1 MSKARNIAAL
11 NTVEVGATTDQT
23 KSDVDA
29 LGIAATSVTGAQASA
44 ISANTSKTGITSAQA
59 SAITANTA
67 KITYPS
73 ADSSKLSA
81 VEVGAT
87 ADQTKADID
96 ALGIAATSVTGS
108 QATAITAALPKAGGT
123 MTGDTYHGDN
133 VKAKFGASNDLEIFH
148 DSANSV
154 IQDVGTGSLILQT
167 DGTQVSLQST
177 TEYFL
182 TAAKDG
188 AVTAYH
194 NGAAK
199 LATTSTGVDISG
211 TVTADGLTL
220 GDNDKAKFGT
230 GGDLEIYHD
239 AGGSSYI
246 NETGSG
252 SLYIQASNLFL
263 KREGGAES
271 FIECT
276 TNGDVALFHDG
287 LEKLA
292 TTSTG
297 VGISGSVICDVV
309 TTDAATLTAIA
320 QSKSVTAVD
329 VFVYDTSKDSDGGAW
344 RKRTQGTS
352 WYNETL
358 NTSTR
363 GSRKEF
369 PAVAVIVAESNKVT
383 IYDGDDPSMPMWMVF
398 NSATWQLG
406 IPTAVEA
413 GALKAT
419 SALNG
424 LIIFGSAAAGSGGI
438 TRVGFIDDCGQLLS
452 GTGWAYT
459 FEKVAI
465 LERNT
470 KFITVYP
477 PYASDPQSMVH
488 FAVNDIAMTVLPNAP
503 IDSTTGLPIPTIAVA
518 TNGGVS
524 VIKDDGSVV
533 DIVIT
538 QTYKGAGKVE
548 FLADNRIAFTAQ
560 QSGGDQDYY
569 HYNIAHIPTTD
580 LSNSYWQSYPDS
592 ELVNYAYGYYSSGP
606 WLAAGPFGQPTYA
619 ISNNVVG
626 GYRGLGV
633 LKEDKSNTIQG
644 SVAYITSDYNTGYM
658 VGDIKLA
665 ALSDTDATD
674 VVGSELVTTLDF
686 TNFITD
692 DATVLAI
699 EANGDLTVNN
709 GNTVSNTFATSPA
722 LPFILGEK
730 YTACIEGTG
739 SGAGVGFY
747 AGTEGGPNG
756 YLFSRSITF
765 TANVTSGT
773 IRIFRYSG
781 HTGTGTLTGISIRLA
796 DTDRSVNANGLQVHG
811 TITKTPVATGADLVG
826 YSGFSASN
834 YLEQPYNSD
843 LDFGT
848 GDFSIMG
855 WWSTSTTASQI
866 GLFRSDGDASSY
878 GTGALFHIELS
889 GTFKALIAGAGY
901 VNAEVVSYPAASFAT
916 GGMRF
921 VVIARA
927 SGTLNMYI
935 DGILVS
941 SVASDNTMT
950 NTSARL
956 KVGERD
962 YASRPW
968 QGDIA
973 LVRISATAPS
983 AQQIKDIYEAEK
995 PLFQDNAQ
1003 ATLYG
1008 TSDAVTALAHDSDTN
1023 LLHVGTSSGRSVFQ
1037 GLQRVSNTTTA
1048 VGSAISAS
1056 NNLVVED

>member
-1 MSKARNIAAL
+1 MSKARNIADLLNSSGDVKLAAL
-11 NTVEVGATTDQT
+11 DNAPAPTKAT
-23 KSDVDA
+23 VDA
-29 LGIAATSVTGAQASA
+29 LGIAATSVTGS
-44 ISANTSKTGITSAQA
+44 QA

-73 ADSSKLSA
+73 ADSSKLSG
-81 VEVGAT
+81 VEAGAT

-96 ALGIAATSVTGS
+96 ALGLNAAQLDAIAAT
-108 QATAITAALPKAGGT
+108 
-123 MTGDTYHGDN
+123 
-133 VKAKFGASNDLEIFH
+133 
-148 DSANSV
+148 
-154 IQDVGTGSLILQT
+154 
-167 DGTQVSLQST
+167 
-177 TEYFL
+177 
-182 TAAKDG
+182 
-188 AVTAYH
+188 
-194 NGAAK
+194 
-199 LATTSTGVDISG
+199 
-211 TVTADGLTL
+211 
-220 GDNDKAKFGT
+220 
-230 GGDLEIYHD
+230 
-239 AGGSSYI
+239 
-246 NETGSG
+246 
-252 SLYIQASNLFL
+252 
-263 KREGGAES
+263 
-271 FIECT
+271 
-276 TNGDVALFHDG
+276 
-287 LEKLA
+287 
-292 TTSTG
+292 
-297 VGISGSVICDVV
+297 
-309 TTDAATLTAIA
+309 
-320 QSKSVTAVD
+320 KSVTAVD

-352 WYNETL
+352 WYNEAL
-358 NTSTR
+358 NTATR

-369 PAVAVIVAESNKVT
+369 PAVAVIVAETAKVT

-398 NSATWQLG
+398 N
-406 IPTAVEA
+406 
-413 GALKAT
+413 AT
-419 SALNG
+419 STSGWLYIYTLNRVAALNG
-424 LIIFGSAAAGSGGI
+424 KLITAQSSNSCE
-438 TRVGFIDDCGQLLS
+438 ID
-452 GTGWAYT
+452 
-459 FEKVAI
+459 
-465 LERNT
+465 
-470 KFITVYP
+470 FITDDNLFRQNGSSGHYNGTISQRNAGLSYTNSSHTQDIVNGT
-477 PYASDPQSMVH
+477 
-488 FAVNDIAMTVLPNAP
+488 VNDIAMTVLPNAP

-674 VVGSELVTTLDF
+674 VVGSELVTNGTFDSDVSGW
-686 TNFITD
+686 TATG
-692 DATVLAI
+692 DATLAASGGKAI
-699 EANGDLTVNN
+699 GTMTSTNGHWSHSAPIYLNAGDTITYSLFWDSASTHYNLYLGLLNSVGANMTQTHFNSSFQGKTASISYTV
-709 GNTVSNTFATSPA
+709 TSSGPYY
-722 LPFILGEK
+722 PFFQG
-730 YTACIEGTG
+730 YYWGG
-739 SGAGVGFY
+739 GAGGQTMIVD
-747 AGTEGGPNG
+747 
-756 YLFSRSITF
+756 
-765 TANVTSGT
+765 NVS
-773 IRIFRYSG
+773 
-781 HTGTGTLTGISIRLA
+781 LRLA
-796 DTDRSVNANGLQVHG
+796 DQDRSVNGNGLAVHG

-1056 NNLVVED
+1056 NNLVVEE

>member
-1 MSKARNIAAL
+1 MSYLGRSAKLVRRTQEKTSFLATAGQTEVTGLSYVSTFVEVRVNGIILTDVTDYTATNGNSITFPTALSLDDEVTIVALRTFALADHYSKTEGDALYAHTVNHHTKSAADTLLDAKAAL
-11 NTVEVGATTDQT
+11 TGATF
-23 KSDVDA
+23 
-29 LGIAATSVTGAQASA
+29 TGAVDF
-44 ISANTSKTGITSAQA
+44 
-59 SAITANTA
+59 TA
-67 KITYPS
+67 
-73 ADSSKLSA
+73 
-81 VEVGAT
+81 
-87 ADQTKADID
+87 
-96 ALGIAATSVTGS
+96 
-108 QATAITAALPKAGGT
+108 
-123 MTGDTYHGDN
+123 
-133 VKAKFGASNDLEIFH
+133 
-148 DSANSV
+148 
-154 IQDVGTGSLILQT
+154 
-167 DGTQVSLQST
+167 
-177 TEYFL
+177 
-182 TAAKDG
+182 
-188 AVTAYH
+188 
-194 NGAAK
+194 
-199 LATTSTGVDISG
+199 VD
-211 TVTADGLTL
+211 
-220 GDNDKAKFGT
+220 
-230 GGDLEIYHD
+230 
-239 AGGSSYI
+239 
-246 NETGSG
+246 
-252 SLYIQASNLFL
+252 
-263 KREGGAES
+263 
-271 FIECT
+271 
-276 TNGDVALFHDG
+276 
-287 LEKLA
+287 
-292 TTSTG
+292 
-297 VGISGSVICDVV
+297 
-309 TTDAATLTAIA
+309 LTAIA
-320 QSKSVTAVD
+320 ASKSVTAVD
-329 VFVYDTSKDSDGGAW
+329 VFVYDTSKDSDGGQW

-352 WYNETL
+352 WYNEAL

-369 PAVAVIVAESNKVT
+369 PAVAVIVAEAAKVT

-398 NSATWQLG
+398 TRGVRNFIPQYYSTASEYVSSVSCVNSELT
-406 IPTAVEA
+406 ISIA
-413 GALKAT
+413 GEGLQRV
-419 SALNG
+419 SFLQDNG
-424 LIIFGSAAAGSGGI
+424 YMM
-438 TRVGFIDDCGQLLS
+438 S
-452 GTGWAYT
+452 GTNRDWN
-459 FEKVAI
+459 
-465 LERNT
+465 RNIAGRNSNT
-470 KFITVYP
+470 QTDTVMSGSTLVSRYI
-477 PYASDPQSMVH
+477 
-488 FAVNDIAMTVLPNAP
+488 NDIAMTVLPNAP
-503 IDSTTGLPIPTIAVA
+503 IDSATGLPIPTIAVA

-674 VVGSELVTTLDF
+674 VVGSELVTNGTFDSDVSGW
-686 TNFITD
+686 TATG
-692 DATVLAI
+692 DATLAASGGKAI
-699 EANGDLTVNN
+699 GTMTSTNGHWSHSAPIYLNAGDTITYSLFWDSASTHYNLYLGLLNSVGANMTQTHFNSSFQGKTASISYTV
-709 GNTVSNTFATSPA
+709 TSSGPYY
-722 LPFILGEK
+722 PFFQG
-730 YTACIEGTG
+730 YYWGG
-739 SGAGVGFY
+739 GAGGQTMIVD
-747 AGTEGGPNG
+747 
-756 YLFSRSITF
+756 
-765 TANVTSGT
+765 NVS
-773 IRIFRYSG
+773 
-781 HTGTGTLTGISIRLA
+781 LRLA
-796 DTDRSVNANGLQVHG
+796 DQDRSVNGNGLAVHG

-1056 NNLVVED
+1056 NNLVVEE

>member
-1 MSKARNIAAL
+1 MSYLGRSAKLVRRTQEKTSFLATAGQTEVTGLSYVSTFVEVRVNGIILTDVTDYTATNGNSITFPTALSLDDEVTIVALRTFALADHYSKTEGDALYAHTVNHHTKSAADTLLDAKAAL
-11 NTVEVGATTDQT
+11 TGATF
-23 KSDVDA
+23 
-29 LGIAATSVTGAQASA
+29 TGAVDF
-44 ISANTSKTGITSAQA
+44 
-59 SAITANTA
+59 TA
-67 KITYPS
+67 
-73 ADSSKLSA
+73 
-81 VEVGAT
+81 
-87 ADQTKADID
+87 
-96 ALGIAATSVTGS
+96 
-108 QATAITAALPKAGGT
+108 
-123 MTGDTYHGDN
+123 
-133 VKAKFGASNDLEIFH
+133 
-148 DSANSV
+148 
-154 IQDVGTGSLILQT
+154 
-167 DGTQVSLQST
+167 
-177 TEYFL
+177 
-182 TAAKDG
+182 
-188 AVTAYH
+188 
-194 NGAAK
+194 
-199 LATTSTGVDISG
+199 VD
-211 TVTADGLTL
+211 
-220 GDNDKAKFGT
+220 
-230 GGDLEIYHD
+230 
-239 AGGSSYI
+239 
-246 NETGSG
+246 
-252 SLYIQASNLFL
+252 
-263 KREGGAES
+263 
-271 FIECT
+271 
-276 TNGDVALFHDG
+276 
-287 LEKLA
+287 
-292 TTSTG
+292 
-297 VGISGSVICDVV
+297 
-309 TTDAATLTAIA
+309 LTAIA
-320 QSKSVTAVD
+320 ASKSVTAVD
-329 VFVYDTSKDSDGGAW
+329 VFVYDTSKDSDGGQW

-352 WYNETL
+352 WYNEAL

-369 PAVAVIVAESNKVT
+369 PAVAVIVAEAAKVT

-398 NSATWQLG
+398 TRGVRNFIPQYYSTASEYVSSVSCVNSELT
-406 IPTAVEA
+406 ISIA
-413 GALKAT
+413 GDGLQRV
-419 SALNG
+419 SFLQDNG
-424 LIIFGSAAAGSGGI
+424 YMM
-438 TRVGFIDDCGQLLS
+438 S
-452 GTGWAYT
+452 GTNRDWN
-459 FEKVAI
+459 
-465 LERNT
+465 RNIAGRNSNT
-470 KFITVYP
+470 QTDTVMSGSTLVSRYI
-477 PYASDPQSMVH
+477 
-488 FAVNDIAMTVLPNAP
+488 NDIAMTVLPNAP
-503 IDSTTGLPIPTIAVA
+503 IDSATGLPIPTIAVA

-826 YSGFSASN
+826 YSGFSSSN

-848 GDFSIMG
+848 GDFSVMG
-855 WWSTSTTASQI
+855 WVKFNDSGRYGAIVHRTSGDNVSSADTSLALYSGGSLVTARVKATVMDMGSKVGGIWQLYTLTRLSGVLSGYINDSLVNSTTCTDDMTDTTAT
-866 GLFRSDGDASSY
+866 SY
-878 GTGALFHIELS
+878 FGGYYYGGAVE
-889 GTFKALIAGAGY
+889 T
-901 VNAEVVSYPAASFAT
+901 N
-916 GGMRF
+916 GM
-921 VVIARA
+921 
-927 SGTLNMYI
+927 N
-935 DGILVS
+935 
-941 SVASDNTMT
+941 VAN
-950 NTSARL
+950 
-956 KVGERD
+956 
-962 YASRPW
+962 
-968 QGDIA
+968 I
-973 LVRISATAPS
+973 RISATAPS

-995 PLFQDNAQ
+995 PLFQAGAQ

-1008 TSDAVTALAHDSDTN
+1008 TSDAVTALAHDDTTN

-1056 NNLVVED
+1056 NGLVVED